1 MPIDTSIY
9 GMVRQPAQQP
19 GPLDEYAK
27 AMTLRSMIDQQGLH
41 SLQRRKLEQE
51 FADDEATRAAYTQGG
66 GDPVRVRD
74 ILAGQGL
81 YRPAQAIEKTISD
94 RREKDATI
102 GKTEMETFVK
112 GMGLLKDRLP
122 TVRDEASYQEYRQAA
137 ASILGPQAFQRAN
150 LPPSYSPD
158 WVQRQLVEAKQLFTP
173 KPQEMDLG
181 GRRVVVDMNPFTNPS
196 IVGQSFQKGVTPD
209 AALSAGVQ
217 VRAQDAPTLD
227 SGSLQ
232 WITKPNAGAPIPAVG
247 GGAPVPVAPQGAP
260 AAPQPSVPTSPLPGA
275 NATYKGANPMKATT
289 DAIAK
294 IKAEMAQTRDPAL
307 RASLQREIDGAAQAL
322 RMTPEQVAAI
332 QPATAQPSAY
342 DTENNDARDLRLA
355 NMPNGGRP
363 AAPAAAPAAPG
374 GSVAIRPVG
383 ADGQPLPNPK
393 AREDADALRKEWNA
407 LPEVKNYREVV
418 PIINAAKTAP
428 DTPAGDFALI
438 YGVGKIL
445 DPGSVVREGEM
456 NMVIK
461 SGSPAERVKSYL
473 TYLQGNGR
481 ITPQMRTEL
490 NQMLSGR
497 VGEMKASFDAAK
509 DSYMGI
515 VTRRG
520 HDPADVFSGVPDL
533 KETPAKDA
541 PAAGETRVKTLPDP
555 AKHNGYTATDPAS
568 GITYK
573 SDGKKWVKVNG

>member
-74 ILAGQGL
+74 ILAGKGL
-81 YRPAQAIEKTISD
+81 YRPAQAIEKIISE

-209 AALSAGVQ
+209 AALSAGVT
-217 VRAQDAPTLD
+217 VRGQDAPTLD

-232 WITKPNAGAPIPAVG
+232 WITKPNAGAPIPAVS
-247 GGAPVPVAPQGAP
+247 GGAAIPVSPQGAP
-260 AAPQPSVPTSPLPGA
+260 SPVPGA

-289 DAIAK
+289 AAIAK
-294 IKAEMAQTRDPAL
+294 MKAEMEQTRDPAL
-307 RASLQREIDGAAQAL
+307 RASLQREIDGAAQAI

-363 AAPAAAPAAPG
+363 AAPAAPAAAPG
-374 GSVAIRPVG
+374 GSVAIRPVD
-383 ADGQPLPNPK
+383 ANGQPLPNPK
-393 AREDADALRKEWNA
+393 AREDADNLRKEFEGKKA
-407 LPEVKNYREVV
+407 VKDLRDVIPLAEQ
-418 PIINAAKTAP
+418 ARKAP
-428 DTPAGDFALI
+428 NSSQGDIALI
-438 YGVGKIL
+438 YAVGKIL

-456 NMVIK
+456 NLVVK
-461 SGSPAERVKSYL
+461 SGSPEERVAGFLNYL
-473 TYLQGNGR
+473 NGGGRLTPGARANLQKMLDGAV
-481 ITPQMRTEL
+481 TE
-490 NQMLSGR
+490 R
-497 VGEMKASFDAAK
+497 RAAYDAEKASFE
-509 DSYMGI
+509 GI
-515 VTRRG
+515 VKRRG
-520 HDPADVFSGVPDL
+520 YAPEDVFVGI
-533 KETPAKDA
+533 
-541 PAAGETRVKTLPDP
+541 
-555 AKHNGYTATDPAS
+555 PAS
-568 GITYK
+568 GGTPAAPTATARAPTRDEIDAELRRRGIAK
-573 SDGKKWVKVNG
+573 

>member
-9 GMVRQPAQQP
+9 GMVRGPAQQP

-81 YRPAQAIEKTISD
+81 YRPAQAIEKAISE

-209 AALSAGVQ
+209 AALSAGVT
-217 VRAQDAPTLD
+217 VRGQDAPTLD

-294 IKAEMAQTRDPAL
+294 MKAEIAASTDPAL
-307 RASLQREIDGAAQAL
+307 RASLQREIDGAAAAI

-332 QPATAQPSAY
+332 KPAVAQPSAY

-355 NMPNGGRP
+355 SMPNGGR
-363 AAPAAAPAAPG
+363 AAPAAPAAPG
-374 GSVAIRPVG
+374 GSVAIRPTG

-393 AREDADALRKEWNA
+393 AREDADNLRKEFEA
-407 LPEVKNYREVV
+407 KKAVKDLRDVIPLAEQ
-418 PIINAAKTAP
+418 ARKAP
-428 DTPAGDFALI
+428 NSSQGDIALI
-438 YGVGKIL
+438 YAVGKIL

-456 NMVIK
+456 NLVVK
-461 SGSPAERVKSYL
+461 SGSPEERVAGFLNYLNGGGRLTPGARANLQKMLDGAVTERRAAYDAEKASFEGIVKRRGYAPEDVFVGLPQTGGAPAAPVAEQRVKS
-473 TYLQGNGR
+473 
-481 ITPQMRTEL
+481 
-490 NQMLSGR
+490 
-497 VGEMKASFDAAK
+497 
-509 DSYMGI
+509 
-515 VTRRG
+515 
-520 HDPADVFSGVPDL
+520 
-533 KETPAKDA
+533 
-541 PAAGETRVKTLPDP
+541 LPDP
-555 AKHNGYTATDPAS
+555 AKHKGYEAEDPVS
-568 GITYK
+568 KVKYR
-573 SDGKKWVKVNG
+573 SDGKTWVKING